1 MAHLRALLILLT
13 CAFIGILGTPGLDF
27 IKVGDLETPKER
39 QEAVARYGHPWAD
52 IGIAIASFN
61 REVRFPIVRRL
72 EPLQRVPRI
81 SQNWSL
87 YRDGPGKLRRMEIY
101 VDDTLRYRSVDPE
114 HAWLG
119 PQLRSRRVRPV
130 VESTTIQYESQNW
143 RGLARYIIQCAQRDF
158 PGVQKVELVATEGR
172 FGQETLK
179 PRFAILATAP
189 AWEPERRWL
198 VEPPKKEESDP
209 GSEP

>member
-1 MAHLRALLILLT
+1 M
-13 CAFIGILGTPGLDF
+13 
-27 IKVGDLETPKER
+27 
-39 QEAVARYGHPWAD
+39 
-52 IGIAIASFN
+52 
-61 REVRFPIVRRL
+61 RRL
-72 EPLQRVPRI
+72 EPFQRVTRI

-87 YRDGPGKLRRMEIY
+87 YRDGPGKLRRMEIWI
-101 VDDTLRYRSVDPE
+101 DDTLRYRSVDPE

-119 PQLRSRRVRPV
+119 PQLRCRRVRPV

-143 RGLARYIIQCAQRDF
+143 RGLARFVIEAAQRDF

-172 FGQETLK
+172 FGATQLK

-189 AWEPERRWL
+189 EWNPERRWL
-198 VEPPKKEESDP
+198 EEPPKREEPIDP